1 MGAAAAAWERWEA
14 EGDAPWVGLDGRR
27 CSRARRSSQ
36 AVSVAAAAAAE
47 AQTRP
52 LGKRRGL
59 RRRRCAAAP
68 PPTRAA
74 RPGPAR
80 PTLALSRRPE
90 VPRPGCSCSD
100 DLSLRGSSVV
110 FDSTKNELL
119 TGQPKERAMLLMST
133 SSQALSFTYVPSSS
147 L

>member
-36 AVSVAAAAAAE
+36 AVSVAAAAAAAAE

-59 RRRRCAAAP
+59 RRRRYAAAP

-80 PTLALSRRPE
+80 PGLP
-90 VPRPGCSCSD
+90 
-100 DLSLRGSSVV
+100 
-110 FDSTKNELL
+110 
-119 TGQPKERAMLLMST
+119 
-133 SSQALSFTYVPSSS
+133 
-147 L
+147 